1 MPGMTRMTMVTRMTR
16 MSRMT
21 RVTRVTKM
29 TRVTKLFSDP
39 FSTLFLTPFFQAYQ
53 LFIVNIFQL
62 ISSKWSMFSI

>member
-1 MPGMTRMTMVTRMTR
+1 MTGMTRMTMVTRMTRMTR

-39 FSTLFLTPFFQAYQ
+39 FSTLLVTPFFQAYQ

-62 ISSKWSMFSI
+62 ISSKW